1 MTAIARAYA
10 SNEATPL
17 NTLELSHSS
26 ISTFY
31 FVQAYYDLTATLE
44 DSTEV
49 TFLKSGLGIQLPERS
64 TDGQQ
69 ELQIQIDNLS
79 NEVYQALSTIQ
90 NSMRSSDEKA
100 MIKYRPYL
108 ESDLSAPSG
117 AVVTLFMSGATVNRR
132 QATIRASWS
141 PFPDAVFPRYRY
153 YPTIYP
159 GVKYQ

>member
-17 NTLELSHSS
+17 NTLEFSHSS
-26 ISTFY
+26 ITTMY
-31 FVQAYYDLTATLE
+31 FVQAYDDLTATLE

-69 ELQIQIDNLS
+69 DLQIQIDNLS
-79 NEVYQALSTIQ
+79 NQVYETLRTIQ
-90 NSMRSSDEKA
+90 LSMRSTDEKA
-100 MIKYRPYL
+100 IIKYRPYL

-117 AVVTLFMSGATVNRR
+117 AVVRLIMSTSTINRQ

-141 PFPDAVFPRYRY
+141 PFPDARYPRYRY

-159 GVKYQ
+159 GLRYQ